1 MDDMVAIADA
11 LPDMRAES
19 RLRLDRAMASVT
31 RGADQP
37 PLEAL
42 LATRDRLLEPVA
54 A

>member
-1 MDDMVAIADA
+1 MVAIADA

-19 RLRLDRAMASVT
+19 RLRLDRAMASAP

-37 PLEAL
+37 PLAAL